1 MEVDEETPQLDQPPP
16 ADFGPDYS
24 YLDMTTDGRA
34 APQAAASQPPEEPRA
49 EEETPCYGPMFNRR
63 RRVNWQ
69 ARSADLRPT
78 PHPQLAIEGPP
89 SATEPPEEYRRSS
102 RRPVGYSRRPKRRS
116 YQARNAG
123 TFFGSLITTIQT

>member
-1 MEVDEETPQLDQPPP
+1 METPQLDQPPP
-16 ADFGPDYS
+16 ADFGLDNS
-24 YLDMTTDGRA
+24 YLDAANDGHASPPATAPRSPEA
-34 APQAAASQPPEEPRA
+34 APT